1 MYPWLHLGPATIS
14 TYSLCFLAAYI
25 VGGLVTYFEAR
36 RIGRA
41 TEEVLQVAQA
51 ALGGGVIGAKLSML
65 IFLGPDTFFH
75 NLDKLWYSGQAWTG
89 GFFGGYFGVLLIKRI
104 KGIRYS
110 TGDIFALGI
119 PLAQAIG
126 RLGNLLGGDPFGWKS
141 ALPWALPD
149 RYGTL
154 RQPTALYELVLDL
167 ALFAVIWRLRDRMP
181 RRGDL
186 FNLYVVC
193 YLSLRFALDFTRST
207 DFDPQ
212 RIFGLTTVQVL
223 YAVALPVFAYKLWR
237 SFSMARA
244 AGRVAAQAHVET
256 QAA

>member
-1 MYPWLHLGPATIS
+1 
-14 TYSLCFLAAYI
+14 
-25 VGGLVTYFEAR
+25 
-36 RIGRA
+36 
-41 TEEVLQVAQA
+41 
-51 ALGGGVIGAKLSML
+51 
-65 IFLGPDTFFH
+65 
-75 NLDKLWYSGQAWTG
+75 
-89 GFFGGYFGVLLIKRI
+89 I

-126 RLGNLLGGDPFGWKS
+126 RLGNLLGGDPFGWRS
-141 ALPWALPD
+141 TLPWALPD
-149 RYGTL
+149 RYGML
-154 RQPTALYELVLDL
+154 RQPTALYELILDL
-167 ALFAVIWRLRDRMP
+167 ALFVVIWRLRDRMP

-212 RIFGLTTVQVL
+212 RFFGLTTVQVL

-237 SFSMARA
+237 SFSLARA
-244 AGRVAAQAHVET
+244 AGRIGMQAGVET
-256 QAA
+256 RAA